1 MKELLKEAI
10 DIAKLIA
17 SDVYDLEIEY
27 DLEDDQVMFMC
38 NGKQF
43 KIEVNELYYAFIDI
57 DACEFACI
65 REVMIEKEFFQLFT
79 YHINYWLREIRRHA
93 VIDVLFEK

>member
-1 MKELLKEAI
+1 MRNLLIETI

-27 DLEDDQVMFMC
+27 DLEDDQVIFMC

-43 KIEVNELYYAFIDI
+43 KVEVNELYYAFIDI
-57 DACEFACI
+57 DKFEFVCI
-65 REVMIEKEFFQLFT
+65 RENMIEEEFYQLFT
-79 YHINYWLREIRRHA
+79 YHSNYWLREIRRHA
-93 VIDVLFEK
+93 VINVLYKN

>member
-10 DIAKLIA
+10 DIATLIA
-17 SDVYDLEIEY
+17 NDLYLEIGYE
-27 DLEDDQVMFMC
+27 LEDDQVMFMC

-43 KIEVNELYYAFIDI
+43 KVEVNKIYYAFIDI
-57 DACEFACI
+57 DAFEFVCT

-79 YHINYWLREIRRHA
+79 YHINYWLREIRRHEVA
-93 VIDVLFEK
+93 YVLYKN